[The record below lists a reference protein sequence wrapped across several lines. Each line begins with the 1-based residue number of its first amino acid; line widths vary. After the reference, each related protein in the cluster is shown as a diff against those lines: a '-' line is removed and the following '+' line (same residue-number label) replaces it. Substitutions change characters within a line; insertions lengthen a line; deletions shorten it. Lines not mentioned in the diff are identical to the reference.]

1 MASRIASHR
10 MAPMWSRLGERRVPA
25 VTRNAGDAPS
35 PTVLVAKVLAGA
47 LLAFAGLT
55 FVALAPPTIGTL
67 VVLAG
72 FSGALALIKR
82 QRSARPRARTDSR
95 RRGSR
100 AAEGV
105 TPWPTTAQAHAHDD
119 RVSNVRSAK
128 SVMSYDVIYHVTYD
142 HVDVPRRSHS
152 PGASRLVGV
161 RPHAHSAFAHGR
173 RLSAPP
179 ASLPTASTC
188 LDSASLLFAAP
199 RSRCSAARPPRDRLK
214 RGGRSSRS
222 RWTTCP
228 CTALSRRARRG

>member
-1 MASRIASHR
+1 
-10 MAPMWSRLGERRVPA
+10 
-25 VTRNAGDAPS
+25 
-35 PTVLVAKVLAGA
+35 
-47 LLAFAGLT
+47 
-55 FVALAPPTIGTL
+55 

-105 TPWPTTAQAHAHDD
+105 TPWPTTALAHAYDD
-119 RVSNVRSAK
+119 RVSNAPSANTI
-128 SVMSYDVIYHVTYD
+128 MSYDVIYHVTYD
-142 HVDVPRRSHS
+142 RVVVPRRSHS

-188 LDSASLLFAAP
+188 IDSESLPSAAP
-199 RSRCSAARPPRDRLK
+199 CSRCSAARPPHDRLS
-214 RGGRSSRS
+214 RWVRSSRS

-228 CTALSRRARRG
+228 CTAVFRPARRG